1 MISEHEAIRRIHAH
15 LVSPYEWHS
24 HTIEGVAEILAKAG
38 YKMPDGPLDEDDD
51 DDGVSVN
58 DPRLDDYRPKGDT

>member
-1 MISEHEAIRRIHAH
+1 MISEREAIRRIHAH

-38 YKMPDGPLDEDDD
+38 YRMPHGPLDEDDD
-51 DDGVSVN
+51 GIHVS
-58 DPRLDDYRPKGDT
+58 DPRLDAYRPKGDT